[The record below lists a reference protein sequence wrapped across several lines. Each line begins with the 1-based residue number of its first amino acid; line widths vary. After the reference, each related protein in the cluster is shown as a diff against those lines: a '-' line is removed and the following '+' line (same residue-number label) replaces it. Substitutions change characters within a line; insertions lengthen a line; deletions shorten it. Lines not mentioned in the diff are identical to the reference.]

1 MRTPGQRPGSRPGGE
16 GTPAEGRAACLGVPP
31 GPGEKIP
38 RTVTA
43 SGALSRG
50 ACRLA
55 CFRRQTAP
63 LRHGRSGIARHGL
76 FFCLT
81 AASAGM
87 CVDQK
92 KGRNDFYE
100 NATHLDHTGG
110 AGGHAA
116 AGPDH
121 LRLRL
126 QPHRRAGQQDDRVSR
141 LRHQHRLYGVLRPG
155 PTVRVLRRD
164 QCVCHL
170 RRDRLCPVPSSFY
183 NTAFSLL
190 PPVIAIALALI
201 TKEVYSSLFIGIL
214 VGGRSTPT
222 LPLRAPSST
231 CSATASS
238 PSCLTATTWAS

>member
-16 GTPAEGRAACLGVPP
+16 GTPPKVGPPAWASPP
-31 GPGEKIP
+31 GPGRKSP
-38 RTVTA
+38 
-43 SGALSRG
+43 GLSLQVERYPG
-50 ACRLA
+50 GPAVWPVFAARPP
-55 CFRRQTAP
+55 P

-170 RRDRLCPVPSSFY
+170 RRDRLCPVPQQLLQHR
-183 NTAFSLL
+183 LL
-190 PPVIAIALALI
+190 PVAPGHRHRPGPDHQGGLLLPVHRHP
-201 TKEVYSSLFIGIL
+201 
-214 VGGRSTPT
+214 GGRPA
-222 LPLRAPSST
+222 LLQL
-231 CSATASS
+231 
-238 PSCLTATTWAS
+238 CL

>member
-16 GTPAEGRAACLGVPP
+16 GTPPKVGPPAWASPP

-55 CFRRQTAP
+55 CSRRQTAP

-110 AGGHAA
+110 AGRDDGAGHDHRRLAA
-116 AGPDH
+116 ADPTEEPGTTMIECPDCGTVRH
-121 LRLRL
+121 LHDAATAWTENCEVVRRHHLSAPPAAGEGYVQSPSQLL
-126 QPHRRAGQQDDRVSR
+126 QHP
-141 LRHQHRLYGVLRPG
+141 LRP
-155 PTVRVLRRD
+155 
-164 QCVCHL
+164 C
-170 RRDRLCPVPSSFY
+170 CP
-183 NTAFSLL
+183 
-190 PPVIAIALALI
+190 
-201 TKEVYSSLFIGIL
+201 
-214 VGGRSTPT
+214 R
-222 LPLRAPSST
+222 
-231 CSATASS
+231 
-238 PSCLTATTWAS
+238 